1 MPPDSVVSVNDLSF
15 AYQDN
20 EVLSNISFDV
30 PRGDY
35 IGVIGPNGSG
45 KTTLI
50 KLIMGLIRPT
60 HGRISLFE
68 AAPEEFSAW
77 HKIGYLPQKLGSFNP
92 QFPATAREVVGLGL
106 LSRKRL
112 PKYYT
117 KSDEEAINAI
127 LALLGIETLADKLVG
142 ELSGGQ
148 LQRVLLARAIVHNP
162 ELLMLDEPTL
172 ALDPEVREK
181 FFVILGELNKVK
193 GTTILLITH
202 DIGTIGKYAA
212 KLLYVDKRI
221 IFHGGFNDFCVST
234 EAGEYFGTFAQH
246 IICHR
251 HD

>member
-1 MPPDSVVSVNDLSF
+1 MPVNKVISVNKLHF
-15 AYQDN
+15 AYQEN
-20 EVLSNISFDV
+20 EVLSDISFDV
-30 PRGDY
+30 PQGDY
-35 IGVIGPNGSG
+35 IGIIGPNGSG

-60 HGRISLFE
+60 QGEISLFE
-68 AAPEEFSAW
+68 TDPKDFNAW
-77 HKIGYLPQKLGSFNP
+77 YKIGYLPQKLGSFNP
-92 QFPATAREVVGLGL
+92 QFPATAKEIVALGL
-106 LSRKRL
+106 LSRKSL
-112 PKYYT
+112 PKRYT
-117 KSDEEAINAI
+117 KTDDDAINAA
-127 LALLGIETLADKLVG
+127 LSLLGIEPLKNKLIG

-162 ELLMLDEPTL
+162 GLLILDEPTL
-172 ALDPEVREK
+172 ALDPDVREK
-181 FFVILGELNKVK
+181 FFVILSELNKVR

-202 DIGTIGKYAA
+202 DIGTIGKYAS

-221 IFHGGFNDFCVST
+221 VFHGGFGDFCVSS